1 MKGKSGGCGC
11 GCVNFDDLVNDD
23 GSACPEGVEINPR
36 EDVATIPYS
45 SGTTG
50 LPKGVMITH
59 YNLTSQLLQLG

>member
-1 MKGKSGGCGC
+1 MLGGQS
-11 GCVNFDDLVNDD
+11 GCVPYQRLADDD
-23 GSACPEGVEINPR
+23 GQSFPEVEINPR

-59 YNLTSQLLQLG
+59 YNLMAQLVQFRFV